1 MSCLRKFTI
10 FEVALMTCSFATTIS
25 VPGDYATIQEAINAS
40 IDGDSIAVAAG
51 TYYEHINFYGKK
63 IKLVGA
69 DQSTTFIDGS
79 DTETSVSG
87 LVNGGF
93 ESYYEVGNGWQ
104 MLPIGWETW
113 DSNNGGPNECCYA
126 ISLNGENVYQSDS
139 IFYTYEGA
147 AALKMWGTGGEWN
160 VFQTFYDFLPGTQID
175 VSAMV
180 FQATDDHIGD
190 GSTFH
195 VFLKYFD
202 SNWNYLGAELSQ
214 AFTST
219 DSMNIWLQRYV
230 NGIVPDDGDN
240 NPDVSTVVQ
249 AGLIYTGEGGA
260 VNIDN
265 FEMTVNTT
273 RFASD
278 KFDNPLINY
287 DPSDYP
293 DRSRQGGNT
302 VDDAVVVPD
311 IPYSNFGT
319 TNGYTDDYDEVCP
332 YSNIGSTYPAPYP
345 WLICPELSP

>member
-10 FEVALMTCSFATTIS
+10 FAVALMTCSFGTTIS

-147 AALKMWGTGGEWN
+147 ASLKIWGT
-160 VFQTFYDFLPGTQID
+160 
-175 VSAMV
+175 
-180 FQATDDHIGD
+180 
-190 GSTFH
+190 
-195 VFLKYFD
+195 
-202 SNWNYLGAELSQ
+202 
-214 AFTST
+214 
-219 DSMNIWLQRYV
+219 
-230 NGIVPDDGDN
+230 
-240 NPDVSTVVQ
+240 
-249 AGLIYTGEGGA
+249 AG
-260 VNIDN
+260 
-265 FEMTVNTT
+265 
-273 RFASD
+273 
-278 KFDNPLINY
+278 
-287 DPSDYP
+287 
-293 DRSRQGGNT
+293 
-302 VDDAVVVPD
+302 
-311 IPYSNFGT
+311 
-319 TNGYTDDYDEVCP
+319 
-332 YSNIGSTYPAPYP
+332 
-345 WLICPELSP
+345 